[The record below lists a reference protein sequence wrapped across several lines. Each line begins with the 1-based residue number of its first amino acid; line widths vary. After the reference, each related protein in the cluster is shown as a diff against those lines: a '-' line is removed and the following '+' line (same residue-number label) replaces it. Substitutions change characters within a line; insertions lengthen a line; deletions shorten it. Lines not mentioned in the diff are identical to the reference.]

1 MPQRSAAVSIP
12 TPCSES
18 WAAMTPTSAGRHCAI
33 CRTEVVDFTKMSEA
47 EVIAYLAAHSG
58 QQLCGRLAAPAI
70 VPRPVKRVRGP
81 LRWLLAITTLV
92 GWQTTA
98 LGLPPQV
105 PPSGG
110 SLLKAAPLQAAIT
123 IRGVVLDD
131 AFNVPVEG
139 AYIFIKGT
147 QYGAIADANGRFTL
161 SLPAN
166 WEPIKGGILTLLV
179 LDDPFSFL
187 DKVVRVDLK
196 NPAHSAPL
204 SIRLQSQPERGIV
217 MGKPVLPQ
225 PPAVLPSTKKS
236 RQ

>member
-1 MPQRSAAVSIP
+1 MPQHSTAVSIP

-47 EVIAYLAAHSG
+47 EVIAYLTAHSG

-110 SLLKAAPLQAAIT
+110 SLFSTTPSQAAIT

-147 QYGAIADANGRFTL
+147 KYGAVADAKGRFTL
-161 SLPAN
+161 SLPAD
-166 WEPIKGGILTLLV
+166 WAPIKGGILTLLV
-179 LDDPFSFL
+179 MDNPFSFL
-187 DKVVRVDLK
+187 DNVVQVNLK
-196 NPAHSAPL
+196 NAAHPAPL
-204 SIRLQSQPERGIV
+204 TIRLLSQPERGIV
-217 MGKPVLPQ
+217 MGKPMLPD
-225 PPAVLPSTKKS
+225 PPAVPPTPKK
-236 RQ
+236 RQR